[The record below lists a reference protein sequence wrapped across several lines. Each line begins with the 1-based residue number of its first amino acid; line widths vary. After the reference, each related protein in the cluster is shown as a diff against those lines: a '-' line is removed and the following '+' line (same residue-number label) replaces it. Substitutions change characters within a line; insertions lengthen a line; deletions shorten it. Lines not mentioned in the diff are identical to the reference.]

1 MFKKFFRKVRDTA
14 KKIAPIAAPIAGF
27 AFGAPVGAGIGALL
41 GQYGGTKGALQG
53 AMLGGL
59 GGLAGNYAQT
69 GQLFGTQGVQGGV
82 GFKEGLRNI
91 ISGRLPAGVDPNV
104 AAADMYRSTRT
115 GGIMDALSAAGKFAT
130 SGKGMLTA
138 AAIAAMMNNKEEDD
152 SEREEIE
159 IGSQGQLG
167 DMKVADIE
175 YLPAN
180 VPVFPSGYAG
190 YAGYANGGIVALAEG
205 GTPPPKNMD
214 DYPRKNGN
222 IAGPGTMTSDDI
234 PAMLSDGEFVTKA
247 VSVIGAGVREGAD
260 NIEDAREM
268 GSDFFY
274 KQQDELAK
282 LGERLVNG
290 N

>member
-27 AFGAPVGAGIGALL
+27 AFGAPIGAGIGALL

-82 GFKEGLRNI
+82 GFKEGLKNLI
-91 ISGRLPAGVDPNV
+91 AGQP
-104 AAADMYRSTRT
+104 STVGNNTVRFG
-115 GGIMDALSAAGKFAT
+115 GGILEPLKKAGSLAAKHPYITG
-130 SGKGMLTA
+130 A
-138 AAIAAMMNNKEEDD
+138 AISAIAAMMNKPEEDVTMED
-152 SEREEIE
+152 IE

-167 DMKVADIE
+167 GMKTADIE
-175 YLPAN
+175 YLSP
-180 VPVFPSGYAG
+180 VPPMYPSN
-190 YAGYANGGIVALAEG
+190 YAGYANGGIVALAKG

-214 DYPRKNGN
+214 DFPRKNGN

-260 NIEDAREM
+260 TIEEAREM

-274 KQQDELAK
+274 QQQDELAK

>member
-82 GFKEGLRNI
+82 GFKEGLKNLI
-91 ISGRLPAGVDPNV
+91 AGQP
-104 AAADMYRSTRT
+104 STVGNNTVRFG
-115 GGIMDALSAAGKFAT
+115 GGILEPLKKAGSLAAKHPYITG
-130 SGKGMLTA
+130 A
-138 AAIAAMMNNKEEDD
+138 AISAIAAMMNKPEEDVTMED
-152 SEREEIE
+152 IE

-167 DMKVADIE
+167 GMKTADIE
-175 YLPAN
+175 YLSP
-180 VPVFPSGYAG
+180 VPPMYPSN
-190 YAGYANGGIVALAEG
+190 YAGYANGGIVALAKG

-214 DYPRKNGN
+214 DFPRKNGN

-260 NIEDAREM
+260 TTEEAREM

>member
-1 MFKKFFRKVRDTA
+1 M
-14 KKIAPIAAPIAGF
+14 
-27 AFGAPVGAGIGALL
+27 AFGPLAGAGIGALL

-53 AMLGGL
+53 AMLGGIGGL
-59 GGLAGNYAQT
+59 GGNFLQGNRGMDLLATRN
-69 GQLFGTQGVQGGV
+69 LGGV
-82 GFKEGLRNI
+82 GQGINKLLLDQTIKNPNIVTQTMNKPGL
-91 ISGRLPAGVDPNV
+91 ISKAFNLAKDHPYITGTAISAV
-104 AAADMYRSTRT
+104 AAA
-115 GGIMDALSAAGKFAT
+115 
-130 SGKGMLTA
+130 
-138 AAIAAMMNNKEEDD
+138 MNKPEEDVTMED
-152 SEREEIE
+152 IE

-167 DMKVADIE
+167 GMKVADIE
-175 YLPAN
+175 YLSP
-180 VPVFPSGYAG
+180 VPPMYPSN

-214 DYPRKNGN
+214 DFPRKNGN

-260 NIEDAREM
+260 TIEEAREM

-274 KQQDELAK
+274 QQQDELAK